1 MGVRG
6 ITRSPSNM
14 QSGRGQS
21 AASPPQIHQHI
32 TNKVSLKI
40 EVKVSLK
47 IEVMS
52 WKLQGATLRFAP
64 FPTACL
70 VRLEQPYTKT
80 HLTKYPRRNKLVFDV
95 RSHSVWR
102 F

>member
-1 MGVRG
+1 MKWECEESLEAHQTCSRE
-6 ITRSPSNM
+6 
-14 QSGRGQS
+14 
-21 AASPPQIHQHI
+21 ASPPQIHQHI

-40 EVKVSLK
+40 EV
-47 IEVMS
+47 MS
-52 WKLQGATLRFAP
+52 WKLRGATLRFAP